1 MEMDFTTFLACPTCT
16 FNRFV
21 PSWYL
26 FVLLRLAAVFVVC
39 RGRLDPVRTLGI
51 VALYEI
57 PYFYLWRYS
66 IVDMYAEN
74 IQGHVT
80 HPFAGLFT
88 TAFELGIFHLVTLI
102 AVSRLR
108 LFAPPALARFTIRRA
123 FLVALLI
130 FGVAFLQNGYAYTF
144 GSSRPG

>member
-1 MEMDFTTFLACPTCT
+1 MEMEFTSFLACPTCT

-21 PSWYL
+21 PSWYF
-26 FVLLRLAAVFVVC
+26 FVLLRLVAVFLVC

-66 IVDMYAEN
+66 VLDSYAEDFP
-74 IQGHVT
+74 GYPS

-88 TAFELGIFHLVTLI
+88 MAFDLGVFHLVTLV
-102 AVSRLR
+102 AASGLR
-108 LFAPPALARFTIRRA
+108 FFAPPALTRFTIRRA
-123 FLVALLI
+123 FLAALLV
-130 FGVAFLQNGYAYTF
+130 FGVAFLQNRYAYTI
-144 GSSRPG
+144 GSSVPG